1 MLDAIRHRFPLISE
15 PERTD
20 ICYATS
26 NRQAAVRELADRVDM
41 VLIVGSKNSSNSN
54 RLREVA
60 RQRQTAAY
68 LIDDAGEIDPQWLA
82 GVERVGIS
90 AGASAPEHL
99 VAGVIAWLRQ
109 QGPVLVEEM
118 EGGEEHISFVVPE
131 LGH

>member
-1 MLDAIRHRFPLISE
+1 MRSPDHRPKPDGWDASFRIGVLTPH
-15 PERTD
+15 
-20 ICYATS
+20 
-26 NRQAAVRELADRVDM
+26 ADV
-41 VLIVGSKNSSNSN
+41 VFVVGSKNSSNSN

-60 RQRQTAAY
+60 ELRGVPAY
-68 LIDDAGEIDPQWLA
+68 LVDNAAGIDAAWVEGKRRI
-82 GVERVGIS
+82 GVT